1 MGERMECRQSQRLRP
16 GRQELGGLQAAR
28 RRAARLC
35 RLRRQQGQGVASAT
49 SASTLFCNSIL
60 TRRASQ
66 ATQATSRTRR
76 YASLTD
82 AKAKFGVPNPALIVS
97 SLSAPAKSF
106 NEHGGSSWGWRSPYR
121 LLLLALPQKHLLDH
135 LSQRQRLT
143 SQ

>member
-1 MGERMECRQSQRLRP
+1 MPSMLT
-16 GRQELGGLQAAR
+16 AR
-28 RRAARLC
+28 TRC
-35 RLRRQQGQGVASAT
+35 GSAT
-49 SASTLFCNSIL
+49 SVPTQFLSSIL
-60 TRRASQ
+60 TARASR
-66 ATQATSRTRR
+66 AFRATSLTPQ